1 MIFTLT
7 MNPCLDR
14 YIYVDE
20 LIPDDTIRAKK
31 IVDYPAGKGIDVSRV
46 IKELGGVSVAVSLLG
61 GHNGRRIEEMLDEEG
76 VIYSSIRV
84 SFETRMNII
93 LEEKTQY
100 RISMPGEKVKREKLQ
115 KVFDVLNSL
124 VRKGDTVIISGSLP
138 KGVDPDYYTGLIF
151 SLKQWGATVFFDADG
166 NNLKAGLEAEPYCI
180 KPNTHEL
187 SRLLNKEIDERDK
200 ISISKYAKE
209 TLENYNLR
217 EILVSMGKYGSVYVN
232 WDEAY
237 YAYPIKLEVKSAVG
251 AGDSFLAGYVM
262 KYEEDKLEAFR
273 LANAAGNAAVLTP
286 GTELC
291 KKDDV
296 ERLLPKIKIEKL

>member
-7 MNPCLDR
+7 MNPSLDR
-14 YIYVDE
+14 YIYIDQ
-20 LIPDDTIRAKK
+20 LIPDDTNRAKK
-31 IVDYPAGKGIDVSRV
+31 LVDYPAGKGIDVSRV
-46 IKELGGVSVAVSLLG
+46 IKELGGVSVAVALLG
-61 GHNGRRIEEMLDEEG
+61 GYNGRKIEEMLDEEG
-76 VIYSSIRV
+76 VIYSSVRIEH
-84 SFETRMNII
+84 ETRMNII

-100 RISMPGEKVKREKLQ
+100 RMSMPGASVKREKLQ
-115 KVFDVLNSL
+115 KVFDILHSL
-124 VRKGDTVIISGSLP
+124 VREGDTIVISGSLP

-166 NNLKAGLEAEPYCI
+166 KNLKAGLEAEPHCI

-187 SRLLNKEIDERDK
+187 SRLLDKDIDEKDK

-209 TLENYNLR
+209 TLEKYKLN
-217 EILVSMGKYGSVYVN
+217 EILVSMGKYGSVYAN

-237 YAYPIKLEVKSAVG
+237 YAYPVKLEVKSAVG

-291 KKDDV
+291 RKKDV
-296 ERLLPKIKIEKL
+296 LELLPKIKIEKL